1 MSGNKAVNQPI
12 KWQGSAVLRRSFL
25 DFFKQRGHTI
35 VPSMSLVPG
44 SDQTLLFTNSGM
56 VQFKDVFLGTGS
68 RPYTRVADAQKCM
81 RVAGKHNDL
90 DDVGRDDTHH
100 TFFEML
106 GNWSFGDY
114 YKAEAIPWAWELLT
128 EVWGLPKD
136 RLWATCFEDE
146 QGQIPR
152 DDEAAELWLKQS
164 GFVPD
169 QLLFFGRTEN
179 FWEMADTGPC
189 GPDSEIHLD
198 RGPEYCT
205 KSDIKGHVCR
215 VNGDCQRFLELWNLV
230 FIQYNRSSPTD
241 LQPLPAKHVDTGMGF
256 DRMVSVIQDVH
267 SNYLTDLFQPMIQKV
282 RVLAGHD
289 ENQVQEHF
297 TPYRVIADHARA
309 ASFLIA
315 DGVVP
320 GNVGRNYVSR
330 MIIRRAS
337 RFGSMIGLD
346 EPFLAQVAESVF
358 ETYGEAYPEL
368 LRNAQAIRDTLTEEE
383 QRFHRTIDTGIARLN
398 DLMQEVVQNKSS
410 ILPGDRT
417 FDLYS
422 SSGLPL
428 EITRDIAREHNL
440 QVDEEGFHAAME
452 QHRVAS
458 GAGDAMGEL
467 VEFGVE
473 TYRDL
478 LTTLKEAGK
487 LPDSGVDYDPY
498 DEWTREGE
506 VLAILMDGQVVDS
519 ARPGEEIGIV
529 LPATPFYV
537 EAGGQVSD
545 TGLIQATGAE
555 GWEVNVTDTR
565 QPVTGLVIHNGPVV
579 SGNPKL
585 GDRARA
591 SINSDRR
598 LDIMR
603 NHTATHLLHAAL
615 RKVLGQHVRQ
625 AGSLVAPDRL
635 RFDFTHS
642 HAMTDDELASV
653 EKWVN
658 EAILSN
664 YPLSIVEKPRAEAV
678 SEGAMALFGETYGEI
693 VRTVSIGEDDRI
705 SYELCGGTHVEETGI
720 IASFLI
726 LSEGS
731 VAAGIRRIEAVT
743 GRGAYSV
750 IHAQLASLKQTAE
763 LLDVASAGVESR
775 IGQLLEERSK
785 LLGDLSTL
793 RKEAALSTYE
803 GLEPHQVGGSE
814 VLTGIVPDS
823 NAETLRE
830 LADRFRNAHPDSA
843 VVLGTI
849 VENKPLIIAALSDN
863 LTERGLH
870 AGALVQHVAKIVDG
884 GGGGKPG
891 LAQAGGKLPERLP
904 EALAEVDDWLR
915 ERLE

>member
-1 MSGNKAVNQPI
+1 MSVNAQNPSSI
-12 KWQGSAVLRRSFL
+12 EWQGSAVLRQSFL
-25 DFFKQRGHTI
+25 DYFKQHGHTI

-44 SDQTLLFTNSGM
+44 GDQTLLFTNSGM

-68 RPYTRVADAQKCM
+68 RPYTRAADAQKCM

-90 DDVGRDDTHH
+90 DDVGRDNTHH

-114 YKAEAIPWAWELLT
+114 YKSEAIPWAWELLT

-136 RLWATCFEDE
+136 KLWTTCFEDE

-152 DDEAAELWLKQS
+152 DDEAAQIWLKQP
-164 GFVPD
+164 GFQSS

-198 RGPEYCT
+198 RGPEYCD
-205 KSDIKGHVCR
+205 KSDVEGHVCR
-215 VNGDCQRFLELWNLV
+215 VNGDCPRFLELWNLV

-256 DRMVSVIQDVH
+256 ERIVSVIQDVD

-282 RVLAGHD
+282 RQLAGHD
-289 ENQVQEHF
+289 ERQVSENF

-309 ASFLIA
+309 AAFLIA

-330 MIIRRAS
+330 MIIRRGS

-346 EPFLAQVAESVF
+346 EPFLAQVAETVI
-358 ETYGEAYPEL
+358 ENYGEAYPEL
-368 LRNAQAIRDTLTEEE
+368 EKNRVAIHETLTEEE
-383 QRFHRTIDTGIARLN
+383 VRFHRTIDTGIAQLN
-398 DLMQEVVQNKSS
+398 ELMNEVKAGGTDL
-410 ILPGDRT
+410 LPGEET
-417 FDLYS
+417 FELYATF
-422 SSGLPL
+422 GLPL
-428 EITRDIAREHNL
+428 EITRDIARENEL
-440 QVDEEGFHAAME
+440 RVDESGFHAAME
-452 QHRVAS
+452 RHRVAS

-467 VEFGVE
+467 VEQGVE

-478 LTTLKEAGK
+478 LATLKEAGK
-487 LPDSGVDYDPY
+487 LPAGGVEYDPY
-498 DEWTREGE
+498 DEWTRDGE
-506 VLAILMDGQVVDS
+506 VLAILRAGQVVDS
-519 ARPGEEIGIV
+519 ASAGEEVGIV

-545 TGLIQATGAE
+545 TGWIEATDG
-555 GWEVNVTDTR
+555 GWQFEVSETR
-565 QPVTGLVIHNGPVV
+565 QPVSGLIVHRGRISAGQVT
-579 SGNPKL
+579 L
-585 GDRARA
+585 GDSVRAR
-591 SINSDRR
+591 INAGRR

-615 RKVLGQHVRQ
+615 REVLGEHVRQ

-642 HAMTDDELASV
+642 HAMTEDELARV
-653 EKWVN
+653 ERWVN
-658 EAILSN
+658 EAILAN
-664 YPLSIVEKPRAEAV
+664 YPLSIVEKPRKEAV
-678 SEGAMALFGETYGEI
+678 SEGAMALFGETYGEV
-693 VRTVSIGEDDRI
+693 VRTVRIGEDERI

-720 IASFLI
+720 IASFHI

-743 GRGAYSV
+743 GREAYALT
-750 IHAQLASLKQTAE
+750 HAQLNSLKEMAE
-763 LLDVASAGVESR
+763 RLGVSLAGVQER
-775 IGQLLEERSK
+775 VEQLLEERSR
-785 LLGDLSTL
+785 LHAELNGL
-793 RKEAALSTYE
+793 RKDAALTTYDS
-803 GLEPHQVGGSE
+803 LEPRELKGSA

-830 LADRFRNAHPDSA
+830 LADRFRSAHPSSA
-843 VVLGTI
+843 VVLGT
-849 VENKPLIIAALSDN
+849 VSDGKPLLIAALSDD
-863 LTERGLH
+863 LIEKGLH
-870 AGALVQHVAKIVDG
+870 AGKLVQHVARAIEG

-891 LAQAGGKLPERLP
+891 LAQAGGKQPDRLP
-904 EALAEVDDWLR
+904 DALGQVDEWL
-915 ERLE
+915 LEHLS